1 MFVPFWLIF
10 LGSGLVMAAGT
21 VVWAIRSGQFDDQ
34 QRARFIP
41 LAGLSGDE
49 LTREPTRRRRS
60 DYAGVFTMLFVGVG
74 AILAALALVVGH
86 GTM

>member
-21 VVWAIRSGQFDDQ
+21 VAWAIRSGQFDDQ

-41 LAGLSGDE
+41 LAGLSGAE
-49 LTREPTRRRRS
+49 LARTPRRRRRS
-60 DYAGVFTMLFVGVG
+60 DYAGVWAMLLVGVG
-74 AILAALALVVGH
+74 AIAGALALVLRH
-86 GTM
+86 AAL

>member
-41 LAGLSGDE
+41 LMGLSGAE
-49 LTREPTRRRRS
+49 LAREPARRRWS
-60 DYAGVFTMLFVGVG
+60 DYVGVWSMLFVGVG
-74 AILAALALVVGH
+74 AIVAALVLVIGH
-86 GTM
+86 P